1 MESYD
6 EKTPFMY
13 FDERT
18 WSIGEIQELID
29 SHPLVFR
36 KKRIKKN
43 EFPEQLKYALADLMR
58 DHYLTAEAYTMGY
71 DKHYSV
77 LLEKYLWEDH
87 LYASLKKEQILEEKG
102 LSIEND
108 EDHLNVMDDYI
119 GMLQEKYSGQITI
132 NFRQFNK
139 INFSHIDMVAIKSS
153 APYSHPVPSFPI
165 LTQDHS
171 IDYGKEISLSEE
183 Q

>member
-1 MESYD
+1 MS
-6 EKTPFMY
+6 

-36 KKRIKKN
+36 KKKIKKN
-43 EFPEQLKYALADLMR
+43 EFPEQLKYALADLIR
-58 DHYLTAEAYTMGY
+58 DHYLTAEAYKMGY
-71 DKHYSV
+71 DKEPTV
-77 LLEKYLWEDH
+77 LLERYLWEDH
-87 LYASLKKEQILEEKG
+87 LYASLKKDQVLKEKG
-102 LSIEND
+102 LGTEND
-108 EDHLNVMDDYI
+108 EDNLNVMNDYI
-119 GMLQEKYSGQITI
+119 GVLQEKYSDQIII

-139 INFSHIDMVAIKSS
+139 INLSHIDMVALKPS
-153 APYSHPVPSFPI
+153 APYGHPVPSFPI

-171 IDYGKEISLSEE
+171 IDYGKEIQYLQSNDYN